1 MKPQDLRVA
10 LVTGNY
16 NYVRDGANQALNRL
30 VGYLERQG
38 VTVRVYSPTTET
50 PAFEPTGT
58 VIPVPSFGFPGRGE
72 YRLGVGL
79 TPRIR
84 RDLKAFDPH
93 IVHIAAPDII
103 GHRAVS
109 WARAHDKPAVAS
121 VHTRF
126 ETYFRYYGLAWV
138 QVGAEAL
145 IRRLYRRCVEI
156 YAPSES
162 MAAVLTDQRMSRH
175 VSIWSRGVDRRL
187 FNPDRRSME
196 WRRSVGFQDHEAVI
210 LFVGRLV
217 LEKGLD
223 TFSDTLAELRAQ
235 GVPHRALFVG
245 EGPARAW
252 IEERAPEGVFIGHQT
267 GTDLARAYASADVMF
282 NPSSTET
289 FGNVTLEAM
298 ASGLAVVAARATG
311 SLSLVTTG
319 LNGRLTT
326 PDAVD
331 ESAEALALYLN
342 NPDVRRAAGAAGRE
356 ISARFDWD
364 EINGALLARYL
375 HVVEAWGRVTS
386 RRGR

>member
-1 MKPQDLRVA
+1 MLPSDLRVA
-10 LVTGNY
+10 LFTGNY

-38 VTVRVYSPTTET
+38 VGVRIYSPTVET
-50 PAFEPTGT
+50 PAFEPTGHL
-58 VIPVPSFGFPGRGE
+58 VSVPSVAFPGRSE
-72 YRLGVGL
+72 YRLGLGL
-79 TPRIR
+79 PRAIR
-84 RDLKAFDPH
+84 ADLKAFDPH

-109 WARAHDKPAVAS
+109 WAKRHNRPAVAS

-126 ETYFRYYGLAWV
+126 ETYFRYYGAAAL
-138 QVGAEAL
+138 QVGAEAIL
-145 IRRLYRRCVEI
+145 RRLYRRCVEI

-175 VSIWSRGVDRRL
+175 VSIWSRGVDRML
-187 FNPDRRSME
+187 FNPDRRSMA
-196 WRRSVGFQDHEAVI
+196 WRREIGFEDHEAVI

-223 TFSDTLAELRAQ
+223 TFADTLAELRDR

-245 EGPARAW
+245 EGPARQW

-267 GTDLARAYASADVMF
+267 GPALACAYASADVMF

-331 ESAEALALYLN
+331 ESGDALALYLN
-342 NPDVRRAAGAAGRE
+342 NPEVRRAAGAAGRE

-375 HVVEAWGRVTS
+375 HVTTMWQRASSKS
-386 RRGR
+386 RR

>member
-1 MKPQDLRVA
+1 MNPNELRVA
-10 LVTGNY
+10 LFTGNY

-30 VGYLERQG
+30 VGYLESKG
-38 VTVRVYSPTTET
+38 VTVRVYSPTVEK

-58 VIPVPSFGFPGRGE
+58 LISIPSVPFPGRSE
-72 YRLGVGL
+72 YRVGL
-79 TPRIR
+79 GLPRAAR
-84 RDLKAFDPH
+84 ADLKAFDPH
-93 IVHIAAPDII
+93 IVHIASPDPL

-109 WARAHDKPAVAS
+109 WAKRHGKPAVAS

-126 ETYFRYYGLAWV
+126 ETYFRYYGAAWF
-138 QVGAEAL
+138 QVGAEAIL
-145 IRRLYRRCVEI
+145 RRLYRRCVEI

-175 VSIWSRGVDRRL
+175 VSIWSRGVDRVL
-187 FNPDRRSME
+187 FNPDRRDMA
-196 WRRSVGFQDHEAVI
+196 WRRGLGFGDDETVI

-223 TFSDTLAELRAQ
+223 TFSDTLAELRDR

-245 EGPARAW
+245 DGPARQW
-252 IEERAPEGVFIGHQT
+252 IEERAPTGVFIGHQT
-267 GTDLARAYASADVMF
+267 GRDLARAYASSDLMF

-326 PDAVD
+326 PDDVG
-331 ESAEALALYLN
+331 ESADALELYLR
-342 NPDVRRAAGAAGRE
+342 NPDTRRAAGAAGRE

-364 EINGALLARYL
+364 DINGALLSRYL
-375 HVVEAWGRVTS
+375 HVVQAWERAS
-386 RRGR
+386 SKRRG

>member
-1 MKPQDLRVA
+1 MQPQDLRVA

-30 VGYLERQG
+30 VGYLLRQG
-38 VTVRVYSPTTET
+38 VKVRVYSPTTDT
-50 PAFEPTGT
+50 PAFEPTGDL
-58 VIPVPSFGFPGRGE
+58 VSVPSFGFPGRSE
-72 YRLGVGL
+72 YRVGVGL
-79 TPRIR
+79 PPAVR

-109 WARAHDKPAVAS
+109 WAERHRKPAVAS

-138 QVGAEAL
+138 QVGVEVI

-175 VSIWSRGVDRRL
+175 VAIWSRGVDRRL
-187 FNPDRRSME
+187 FNPDRRNLE
-196 WRRSVGFQDHEAVI
+196 WRRSVGIGDDEQVI

-223 TFSDTLAELRAQ
+223 TFADTLTELRAQ
-235 GVPHRALFVG
+235 GVRHRAMFVG
-245 EGPARAW
+245 DGPARSW
-252 IEERAPEGVFIGHQT
+252 IEERAPEAVFLGHQT
-267 GTDLARAYASADVMF
+267 GENLARAYASADVMF

-326 PDAVD
+326 PDDVG
-331 ESAEALALYLN
+331 ESADALAYYLK
-342 NPDVRRAAGAAGRE
+342 NPDSRRAAGAAGRE

-364 EINGALLARYL
+364 EINSGLLKRYL
-375 HVVEAWGRVTS
+375 HVVSMWERAGRK
-386 RRGR
+386 